1 MKKIIT
7 VLLAAIMLLSVVACA
22 ENSDK
27 GNDKVNQNSTQ
38 EGKIWDKKEIDLDG
52 YVFSIMSSASSGGLT
67 GWDGAD
73 IECEEIT
80 GNEVLD
86 EVYNRNR
93 LIEQTYNCV
102 IQWVDAV
109 DASTVKN
116 TIMAGNEEDAAMISR
131 TIKETFGYLEEDL
144 LLDLNDPS
152 FTHLDLKQDWYS
164 QTVQRDTTV
173 AGQLYFVNGDMLF
186 TDETAM
192 WITLFN
198 KELAARYMPDVNLYE
213 AVKNGEWTVDML
225 MQYAA
230 LATTEVLADDKMTY
244 QDQWG
249 YVGEGPNVA
258 ALVTAA
264 GHRYASITEDGGIVS
279 NVFTPEFQ
287 TVYKKCYDTVDKSFC
302 LLASDIL
309 GVDSIFNTMD
319 SVFYEG
325 RALFMITG
333 MNRTLGFREMDT
345 DFGILPLPKNSVEQQ
360 EYYTW
365 TTYNTNVVSI
375 PYTCS
380 DPERTSAI
388 MEALFEESSYALR
401 TAYIDKAVKY
411 QSTRDD
417 DSIDMLDIIIDSTVY
432 DIGVVYDFGGIY
444 TALNNMA
451 KNRTINQL
459 SSTLTKAKSAVT
471 NDIDEILIKFGYKT
485 A

>member
-7 VLLAAIMLLSVVACA
+7 ILLAMVMLFSIVACA
-22 ENSDK
+22 NNTDK
-27 GNDKVNQNSTQ
+27 DTDNGNKVETQ
-38 EGKIWDKKEIDLDG
+38 KEKIWDKKELDYDG
-52 YVFSIMSSASSGGLT
+52 YVFSILAGTPSGKLSS
-67 GWDGAD
+67 WDGSD
-73 IECEEIT
+73 IDCEEIT

-86 EVYNRNR
+86 EVYNRNI
-93 LIEQTYNCV
+93 LIEETYNCE

-109 DASTVKN
+109 NAATVKN
-116 TIMAGNEEDAAMISR
+116 TIMAGNEEDGAMISR
-131 TIKETFGYLEEDL
+131 SIKETFGFLEEDL
-144 LLDLNDPS
+144 ILDLNDPS

-164 QTVQRDTTV
+164 QTIQRDTTV
-173 AGQLYFVNGDMLF
+173 AGKLYFVNGDMLF

-198 KELAARYMPDVNLYE
+198 KELANRYVTDVNLYQ
-213 AVKNGEWTVDML
+213 AVKDGTWTVDMF

-230 LATTEVLADDKMTY
+230 LATTELVADDKWTY
-244 QDQWG
+244 MDQWG

-258 ALVTAA
+258 ALVTGA
-264 GHRYASITEDGGIVS
+264 GYRYASITEDGGIVS
-279 NVFTPEFQ
+279 NVFNPDFQ
-287 TVYKKCYDTVDKSFC
+287 NVYKKCYDTVDKRFC

-309 GVDSIFNTMD
+309 GVESIFSAMD
-319 SVFYEG
+319 STFYEG

-333 MNRTLGFREMDT
+333 MNRTLAFREMDT
-345 DFGILPLPKNSVEQQ
+345 DFGILPLPKYNAEQQ
-360 EYYTW
+360 DYYTW

-417 DSIDMLDIIIDSTVY
+417 DSIDMLDIIINSTVY
-432 DIGVVYDFGGIY
+432 DIGVVYDFGGTY
-444 TALNNMA
+444 SSLNNIA
-451 KNRTINQL
+451 KTRGIGSM
-459 SSTLTKAKSAVT
+459 SSTLRKAQAAVEQDIQDILTK
-471 NDIDEILIKFGYKT
+471 LGYG